1 MKMEAYLNEVVHQ
14 QIPVASGS
22 TTIDCELGG
31 YSRFSM
37 IVPAALNGLTATF
50 QVWDFAAGA
59 WLTTAQTQVLA
70 TGYFVPSA
78 SQLAALC
85 MLNKFRMS
93 LSGPSVG
100 ASVLQLIK
108 KT

>member
-1 MKMEAYLNEVVHQ
+1 MEAYTYEVHHEQ
-14 QIPVASGS
+14 LPVANGA
-22 TTIDCELGG
+22 TAIECELKG
-31 YSRFSM
+31 YSRFSL

-50 QVWDFAAGA
+50 QVYDQVSNA
-59 WLTTAQTQVLA
+59 WITTSQTQVLA
-70 TGYFVPSA
+70 TGYWVPSA

-100 ASVLQLIK
+100 ASVLQFIK

>member
-1 MKMEAYLNEVVHQ
+1 MQAYLNEVFHQ
-14 QIPVASGS
+14 QITVADAA
-22 TTIDCELGG
+22 TAIDCELGG

-37 IVPAALNGLTATF
+37 IIPAALNGLTATF
-50 QVWDFAAGA
+50 QVYDQVAAA
-59 WLTTAQTQVLA
+59 WITTAQTQVLA
-70 TGYFVPSA
+70 TGYWVPSA

-100 ASVLQLIK
+100 ASVLQFIK